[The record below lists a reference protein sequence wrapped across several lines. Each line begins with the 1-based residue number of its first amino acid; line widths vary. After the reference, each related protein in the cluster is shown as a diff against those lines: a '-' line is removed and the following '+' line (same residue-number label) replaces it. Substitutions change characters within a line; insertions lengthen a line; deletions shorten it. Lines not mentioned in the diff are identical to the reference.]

1 MRQSPRT
8 AANNDSPIARRR
20 ISYALAAGAVAAG
33 AATEVRAAIVYS
45 GLENLAIEHGKSQL
59 LRLDE
64 DNRDDMRLENFVFT
78 PGGVATNYQGVFLPF
93 SPARLVGKFVNNL
106 SYASALDAGF
116 EVNASNVTE
125 FDASLAY
132 GNRNPNAEFNQADS
146 KYIGFRFPKF
156 PDPFDP
162 SIRENHYAW
171 VRVSINNAAGTFVIH
186 DWAYESEVDVP
197 IVTGDRGAAGDFNE
211 DGHVDAA
218 DYTIWRDALGSDHI
232 LAGHG
237 DENGGSR
244 NVVDNDDYTL
254 WKANFGYGGGGAVT
268 TTAAPEPGSLGLL
281 AAGALGVTLLRRR
294 RLG

>member
-8 AANNDSPIARRR
+8 AAINESPIARHR
-20 ISYALAAGAVAAG
+20 IAYALAAGAATTAAG
-33 AATEVRAAIVYS
+33 AEVQAAIVYS
-45 GLENLAIEHGKSQL
+45 GLENLAIEQNKSQT

-64 DNRDDMRLENFVFT
+64 DNRDDIRLENFVFS
-78 PGGVATNYQGVFLPF
+78 PGGVTTNYQGVFLPF

-132 GNRNPNAEFNQADS
+132 GNRNPNAEFNSAES

-162 SIRENHYAW
+162 SNRVNHYAW
-171 VRVSINNAAGTFVIH
+171 VRVSINNAAGSFVIH

-197 IVTGDRGAAGDFNE
+197 IVTGDRGAAGDFND

-218 DYTIWRDALGSDHI
+218 DYTVWRDNLGSDHI

-237 DENGGSR
+237 DENGNSR
-244 NVVDNDDYTL
+244 NVVDDDDYTL
-254 WKANFGYGGGGAVT
+254 WKTNFGYGGTGAAT
-268 TTAAPEPGSLGLL
+268 ATAAPEPGSLGLL
-281 AAGALGVTLLRRR
+281 AAGALGIAVLRRR
-294 RLG
+294 REG